1 MVAGQGAWSRY
12 TVGTN
17 GIYYLADIHRQS
29 ISPRGS
35 IEFFRMADCSR
46 KRVAQIDK
54 PVKRPLS
61 LSPDEQL
68 LYYTRFDREINELML
83 VENFR

>member
-1 MVAGQGAWSRY
+1 
-12 TVGTN
+12 
-17 GIYYLADIHRQS
+17 
-29 ISPRGS
+29 
-35 IEFFRMADCSR
+35 MADRSR